1 MIVSM
6 LTTIDNPYDPFT
18 QWDEWFLFDMQA
30 GYNSPG
36 MVARI
41 AKLSNELTPAQENKA
56 IEDAIDEIVKYNVI
70 GVWTKVQKEVKT

>member
-1 MIVSM
+1 
-6 LTTIDNPYDPFT
+6 
-18 QWDEWFLFDMQA
+18 MQA

>member
-1 MIVSM
+1 MMVSM

-18 QWDEWFLFDMQA
+18 QWDDWFLFDMQA

-70 GVWTKVQKEVKT
+70 GVWTKVQKDVKP